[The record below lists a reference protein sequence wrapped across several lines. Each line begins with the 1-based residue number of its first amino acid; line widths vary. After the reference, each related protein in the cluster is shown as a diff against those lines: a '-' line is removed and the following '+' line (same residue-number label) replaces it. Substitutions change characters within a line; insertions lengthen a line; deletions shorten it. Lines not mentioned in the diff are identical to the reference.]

1 MSFCAEVKAEA
12 LGVQIKK
19 SCCRRAF
26 IVGTLFLGSVV
37 QDDAIVLHAGSAAQA
52 EVFAKLISEQFGR
65 TCAVQ
70 KGKRSGTALLSFES
84 HTARLVLQQAEQA
97 GFSGLLKCPE
107 CAAALT
113 RGFFIG
119 GGTMNSPD
127 KQYHLELKARMRPE
141 LGSISAQMAAC
152 GFSFKTS
159 YRLGV
164 ETLYMKENAGIED
177 FLFFIG
183 ANRQAFAFMN
193 AKIGH
198 ELKNEVN
205 RRSNCDTSNIARSTA
220 ASAKQIAAIRFL
232 MEHGGVSE
240 LGPELEYTARM
251 RLLHPEMSLLQLG
264 QIMVPAVSKPGL
276 YHRLEKIRAYAENML
291 KKEGNLS

>member
-141 LGSISAQMAAC
+141 LGSVSAQMAAC

-177 FLFFIG
+177 FLFLSVQTG
-183 ANRQAFAFMN
+183 
-193 AKIGH
+193 
-198 ELKNEVN
+198 
-205 RRSNCDTSNIARSTA
+205 
-220 ASAKQIAAIRFL
+220 
-232 MEHGGVSE
+232 
-240 LGPELEYTARM
+240 
-251 RLLHPEMSLLQLG
+251 RLL
-264 QIMVPAVSKPGL
+264 
-276 YHRLEKIRAYAENML
+276 RL
-291 KKEGNLS
+291 